1 MHWNSLAEFL
11 AMGRHG
17 LYVWGSVIVM
27 TLLMLAEPMLLRHG
41 RKQLIARLRRQY
53 SAEIPDSRRFAKRD
67 CDVNGNPD
75 GSRN

>member
-27 TLLMLAEPMLLRHG
+27 ALLMLAEPLLLRQG
-41 RKQLIARLRRQY
+41 RKQLMARLRRQLRAE
-53 SAEIPDSRRFAKRD
+53 SADNRRFAHRD
-67 CDVNGNPD
+67 SDADDHPRRSSN
-75 GSRN
+75 